1 MYRKQKSLAILQLL
15 SKLSYRKILLING
28 WDELGKTVAIY
39 TNKLVMR
46 TSNEL
51 KKRSLKEKTSYDL
64 VIVFSPTKS
73 DLDFISKNIN
83 SDSMEM
89 LCVSNSKYTY
99 NNKSV
104 ELYQK
109 SLNSESDALDFSKIK
124 KVVLKYDNCSLPME
138 YSVFPSIY
146 NPELILS
153 KGGLKYYR
161 RYWSWKKSIMERR
174 VFIYLFELICV
185 KYLKIFSFLP
195 IKILKVN

>member
-46 TSNEL
+46 TSDEL

-124 KVVLKYDNCSLPME
+124 QVVLKYENCSHPME

-153 KGGLKYYR
+153 RGGLKYYR

>member
-73 DLDFISKNIN
+73 DLDYISKNIN